1 MGLTERLARASAARP
16 RRTLALWGLA
26 VIVALGLVA
35 TSLHGLSSQ
44 GNVVGNPESTKAKDT
59 IARAFPGVVAS
70 EKQDVIVVT
79 STRYR
84 VDSPQFR
91 AFGRRLAVALRAT
104 GEVRDA
110 RPVAVS
116 RDRRSA
122 LVSVHIRSDSGAR
135 RVEQVVQQANGGA
148 FEVGITGYHSTGYDF
163 GKQSQTDLEK
173 GELAFGL
180 PAALLVLVL
189 VFGALVAG
197 LVPVLMAILSIVVA
211 LGLVALISL
220 GFSLSVFIVNM
231 LTGMGLALGI
241 DYSLFVVS
249 RYREERLH
257 GLAKEEAIARS
268 GATASRA
275 VLFSGSTFVVA
286 LIGMFIVPTSI
297 MRSLALGAIL
307 VGIVSVAAALT
318 LLPALLS
325 IAGDRVDSLRVPF
338 LGRNL
343 GRADAVEGRFWRR
356 IVEAVLR
363 RPALSLAVAV
373 AAMLAAA
380 SPIFGLHIGANG
392 VSTLP
397 SSLPSR
403 QGYDLLQRAFPVQNP
418 EPVRIV
424 AVGGSAAT
432 VHGDL
437 VRLNRR
443 LAREG
448 SFGVGVIRTSARQG
462 VALLTS
468 PVRGDPVGGAAVKA
482 VRNLRAN
489 VIPSIFGGSG
499 AHVYVGGVTAENVD
513 YFDAVTNPTPY
524 VLLFVL
530 GLSFLLLTVAFRS
543 IVVALVSVL
552 LNLLSVG
559 AAYGLLTLV
568 FLYGD
573 GASLF
578 GFQHTHVIDAWV
590 PLFLFSVLFGLS
602 MDYQVFLMSRI
613 KERYDESHSTHAA
626 VVGGVSSTAR
636 IITGAALIIVV
647 VFAGFAAGKLVMFQQ
662 MGFGV
667 AVALLLDA
675 TVIRSVVL
683 PSMLGLLDRRSWYLP
698 RWLDWIPHVEVERSI
713 SAPPVADSE
722 PTQVVEEAPD
732 TAADRTRERTA
743 PDSLL
748 VELAT

>member
-1 MGLTERLARASAARP
+1 MGITEKLARASAARP
-16 RRTLALWGLA
+16 RRTFAWWGIAVLAGLA
-26 VIVALGLVA
+26 LVA
-35 TSLHGLSSQ
+35 TSLHGLSSDSH
-44 GNVVGNPESTKAKDT
+44 VVGKPDSTKAEDA
-59 IARAFPGVVAS
+59 IARAFPRTAANS
-70 EKQDVIVVT
+70 KQDVIIVSSRRYAVT
-79 STRYR
+79 SPR
-84 VDSPQFR
+84 FH
-91 AFGRRLAVALRAT
+91 AFARRLAADLKAT
-104 GEVRDA
+104 GEVSD
-110 RPVAVS
+110 VS
-116 RDRRSA
+116 LAATSPDGHAA
-122 LVSVHIRSDSGAR
+122 LVSLRIGSDSGAAP
-135 RVEQVVQQANGGA
+135 VEQIVQQANGGA
-148 FEVGITGYHSTGYDF
+148 FSVGVTGYRTANRDF
-163 GKQSQTDLEK
+163 GQQSQKDLET

-180 PAALLVLVL
+180 PAALVVLVL
-189 VFGALVAG
+189 VFGAVVAG

-211 LGLVALISL
+211 LGLVAVLSL
-220 GFSLSVFIVNM
+220 EFSLSVFIVNM

-249 RYREERLH
+249 RYREERRR
-257 GLAKEEAIARS
+257 GLAKEDAIAQA

-286 LIGMFIVPTSI
+286 LVGMFIVPTSI

-325 IAGDRVDSLRVPF
+325 VVGDRVDSLRVPI

-343 GRADAVEGRFWRR
+343 GRAGAGEGRFWRR
-356 IVEAVLR
+356 IVEGVLR
-363 RPALSLAVAV
+363 RPALWLAVAV
-373 AAMLAAA
+373 AGMLAAA

-397 SSLPSR
+397 AELPSK
-403 QGYDLLQRAFPVQNP
+403 QGQVLLQQTFPVQNP
-418 EPVRIV
+418 EPARIV
-424 AVGGSAAT
+424 AVGGDPAA
-432 VHGDL
+432 VHRDL
-437 VRLNRR
+437 VLLDRR
-443 LAREG
+443 LAAEG
-448 SFGVGVIRTSARQG
+448 SFGAGAIQANSRED

-468 PVRGDPVGGAAVKA
+468 PLRGDVVGGAAVSA
-482 VRNLRAN
+482 VRDLRAQ
-489 VIPSIFGGSG
+489 VIPGIFRGSG
-499 AHVYVGGVTAENVD
+499 AQVYVGGTTAENVD
-513 YFDAVTNPTPY
+513 YFDAVTSPTPY

-530 GLSFLLLTVAFRS
+530 GLSFVLLTIAFRS

-573 GASLF
+573 GAGLF

-613 KERYDESHSTHAA
+613 KERYDESGSTHEA
-626 VVGGVSSTAR
+626 VAGGVASTAR

-675 TVIRSVVL
+675 TIIRSVVL

-698 RWLDWIPHVEVERSI
+698 RWLAWIPHVEVERPP
-713 SAPPVADSE
+713 SATD
-722 PTQVVEEAPD
+722 
-732 TAADRTRERTA
+732 AATT
-743 PDSLL
+743 
-748 VELAT
+748 

>member
-1 MGLTERLARASAARP
+1 MGFTERLARASAAHP
-16 RRTLALWGLA
+16 RRTLAFWGVA
-26 VIVALGLVA
+26 VVVALVLVA

-44 GNVVGNPESTKAKDT
+44 GNVEGNPESTKAKDA

-70 EKQDVIVVT
+70 EKQDVIVAT
-79 STRYR
+79 SSRYT

-91 AFGRRLAVALRAT
+91 AFARRLQAALAAT
-104 GEVRDA
+104 GEVRGA
-110 RPVAVS
+110 REVAVS
-116 RDRRSA
+116 RDGHSA
-122 LVSVHIRSDSGAR
+122 LVSVQIRSDSGAHP
-135 RVEQVVQQANGGA
+135 VEQVVEDANSRTM
-148 FEVGITGYHSTGYDF
+148 EVGITGFHSTGYDF

-180 PAALLVLVL
+180 PAALIVLVL
-189 VFGALVAG
+189 VFGAVFAG
-197 LVPVLMAILSIVVA
+197 LVPVLMAILSIIVA
-211 LGLVALISL
+211 LGLVAVISL
-220 GFSLSVFIVNM
+220 QFSLSIFIVNM

-249 RYREERLH
+249 RYREERGH
-257 GLAKEEAIARS
+257 GLAKENAIART

-275 VLFSGSTFVVA
+275 VLFSGSTFVIA
-286 LIGMFIVPTSI
+286 LLGMFIVPTSI

-325 IAGDRVDSLRVPF
+325 IVGDRVNSMRVPY

-343 GRADAVEGRFWRR
+343 GRADTTEGRFWKR
-356 IVEAVLR
+356 IVDAVLR
-363 RPALSLAVAV
+363 RPALSLVLSV
-373 AAMLAAA
+373 GAMLLLAA
-380 SPIFGLHIGANG
+380 PIFGLHIGANG

-397 SSLPSR
+397 SSLPSK
-403 QGYDLLQRAFPVQNP
+403 QGYVLLQRAFPVQNP
-418 EPVRIV
+418 EPARVV
-424 AVGGSAAT
+424 AVGGDPAR
-432 VHGDL
+432 VHRDL
-437 VRLNRR
+437 VQLNRR
-443 LAREG
+443 LAAEG
-448 SFGVGVIRTSARQG
+448 SFGAGAIQSRRA

-482 VRNLRAN
+482 VRDLRAN
-489 VIPSIFGGSG
+489 VIPSIFAGSG
-499 AHVYVGGVTAENVD
+499 AKVYVGGVTAENVD
-513 YFDAVTNPTPY
+513 YFDAVTSPTPY

-530 GLSFLLLTVAFRS
+530 GLSFILLTVAFRS
-543 IVVALVSVL
+543 VVIALVSVL

-568 FLYGD
+568 FLD
-573 GASLF
+573 GHGAGLF

-613 KERYDESHSTHAA
+613 KERYDASGSTHDA
-626 VVGGVSSTAR
+626 VVGGVSTTAR

-667 AVALLLDA
+667 AIALLLDA

-683 PSMLGLLDRRSWYLP
+683 PSSLALLDRRSWYLP
-698 RWLDWIPHVEVERSI
+698 HWLEWLPRVEVERPVEAS
-713 SAPPVADSE
+713 PVAD
-722 PTQVVEEAPD
+722 
-732 TAADRTRERTA
+732 
-743 PDSLL
+743 L
-748 VELAT
+748 

>member
-16 RRTLALWGLA
+16 RRTFALWGVA
-26 VIVALGLVA
+26 VLVALALVA

-44 GNVVGNPESTKAKDT
+44 GNVVGKPESTKAKDT

-70 EKQDVIVVT
+70 EKQDVVVVT
-79 STRYR
+79 SSRYT
-84 VDSPQFR
+84 VGSPQFR
-91 AFGRRLAVALRAT
+91 SFGRRLTAALQAT
-104 GEVRDA
+104 EEVRNA

-122 LVSVHIRSDSGAR
+122 LVSIQIRSDSGAR
-135 RVEQVVQQANGGA
+135 SVEQVVERANGGA
-148 FEVGITGYHSTGYDF
+148 FEAGITGYHSTGYDF

-180 PAALLVLVL
+180 PAALVVLVL

-197 LVPVLMAILSIVVA
+197 LVPVLMAILSIIVA

-249 RYREERLH
+249 RYREERAL
-257 GLAKEEAIARS
+257 GLAKEDAIAHS

-286 LIGMFIVPTSI
+286 LVGMFIVPTSI

-325 IAGDRVDSLRVPF
+325 VVGDRVNKLRVPV

-343 GRADAVEGRFWRR
+343 GRSGAAEGRFWRR
-356 IVEAVLR
+356 IVEVVLR
-363 RPALSLAVAV
+363 RPALSLALAV
-373 AAMLAAA
+373 ALMLAAA

-403 QGYDLLQRAFPVQNP
+403 HGYDLLQRSFPVQNP

-424 AVGGSAAT
+424 AVGGDPAA

-437 VRLNRR
+437 VRLDRR
-443 LAREG
+443 LAAEG
-448 SFGVGVIRTSARQG
+448 SFGRGTIQTSAGKG

-468 PVRGDPVGGAAVKA
+468 PVRGDPVGGAAVKS
-482 VRNLRAN
+482 VRDLRAN
-489 VIPSIFGGSG
+489 VIPSIFEGSG
-499 AHVYVGGVTAENVD
+499 AQVYVGGTTAENVD

-530 GLSFLLLTVAFRS
+530 GLSFIVLTIAFRS

-568 FLYGD
+568 FLKGH
-573 GASLF
+573 GAGLF
-578 GFQHTHVIDAWV
+578 GFQHTNVIDAWV

-613 KERYDESHSTHAA
+613 KERYDVSRSTHEA
-626 VVGGVSSTAR
+626 VIGGVSSTAR
-636 IITGAALIIVV
+636 IITGAAVIIVV
-647 VFAGFAAGKLVMFQQ
+647 VFAGFAAGQLVMFQQ

-675 TVIRSVVL
+675 TIIRSVVL
-683 PSMLGLLDRRSWYLP
+683 PSMLGLLDRHSWYLP
-698 RWLDWIPHVEVERSI
+698 RWLEWIPHVEVER
-713 SAPPVADSE
+713 PPSPGDAA
-722 PTQVVEEAPD
+722 VV
-732 TAADRTRERTA
+732 
-743 PDSLL
+743 
-748 VELAT
+748 

>member
-1 MGLTERLARASAARP
+1 MGLTERLARAAAARP
-16 RRTLALWGLA
+16 RRTLALWGVA
-26 VIVALGLVA
+26 VLVALALIA

-59 IARAFPGVVAS
+59 IERAFPGVVAS
-70 EKQDVIVVT
+70 EKQDVVVV
-79 STRYR
+79 SSSRYTI
-84 VDSPQFR
+84 DSPQFR
-91 AFGRRLAVALRAT
+91 AFGKGLAAALRAT
-104 GEVRDA
+104 GQVSDA
-110 RPVAVS
+110 RRVAVS
-116 RDRRSA
+116 LDRHSA
-122 LVSVHIRSDSGAR
+122 LVSIHIRSDSGAGP
-135 RVEQVVQQANGGA
+135 VEKAVEKVNGGA
-148 FEVGITGYHSTGYDF
+148 FAVGITGYHSTGYDF

-180 PAALLVLVL
+180 PAALVVLVL
-189 VFGALVAG
+189 VFGALIAG

-249 RYREERLH
+249 RYREERIH
-257 GLAKEEAIARS
+257 GLAKEEAIAHA

-275 VLFSGSTFVVA
+275 VLFSGSTFVIA
-286 LIGMFIVPTSI
+286 LVGMFIVPTSI

-325 IAGDRVDSLRVPF
+325 MVGDRVNALRVPI

-343 GRADAVEGRFWRR
+343 GRADAAEGRFWRR
-356 IVEAVLR
+356 IVELVLR
-363 RPALSLAVAV
+363 RPALSLALAV

-397 SSLPSR
+397 SSLPSK
-403 QGYDLLQRAFPVQNP
+403 QGYDLLQRSFPVQNP

-424 AVGGSAAT
+424 AVGGDAAA
-432 VHGDL
+432 VHRDL
-437 VRLNRR
+437 VRLDRR
-443 LAREG
+443 LAAEG
-448 SFGVGVIRTSARQG
+448 SFGSGTIQTSAPEG

-482 VRNLRAN
+482 VRDLRAN
-489 VIPSIFGGSG
+489 VIPSIFDGSG
-499 AHVYVGGVTAENVD
+499 AQVYVGGATAENVD

-530 GLSFLLLTVAFRS
+530 GLSFVLLTVAFRS

-573 GASLF
+573 GAGLF
-578 GFQHTHVIDAWV
+578 GFQHTHVVDAWV

-613 KERYDESHSTHAA
+613 KERYDASGSTHDA
-626 VVGGVSSTAR
+626 VSGGVASTAR

-683 PSMLGLLDRRSWYLP
+683 PAMLGLLDRRSWYLP
-698 RWLDWIPHVEVERSI
+698 PWLDWLPHVEVERP
-713 SAPPVADSE
+713 AA
-722 PTQVVEEAPD
+722 TQP
-732 TAADRTRERTA
+732 
-743 PDSLL
+743 
-748 VELAT
+748 

>member
-1 MGLTERLARASAARP
+1 VTERLARASAARP
-16 RRTLALWGLA
+16 RRTFALWGIAVLA
-26 VIVALGLVA
+26 GLALVA
-35 TSLHGLSSQ
+35 TSLHGLSS
-44 GNVVGNPESTKAKDT
+44 NSHVVGKPESTKAEDA
-59 IARAFPGVVAS
+59 IARAFPGVAANL
-70 EKQDVIVVT
+70 KQDVVIAT
-79 STRYR
+79 SDRYR
-84 VDSPQFR
+84 VQSPRFR
-91 AFGRRLAVALRAT
+91 SFAKALEAKLKAT
-104 GEVRDA
+104 GVVSRTSPA
-110 RPVAVS
+110 AVS
-116 RDRRSA
+116 PDGHSA
-122 LVSVHIRSDSGAR
+122 LVSVRINSDSGAAP
-135 RVEQVVQQANGGA
+135 VEKVVEAANGGA
-148 FEVGITGYHSTGYDF
+148 FEVGITGYRTANHDF
-163 GKQSQTDLEK
+163 GKQSQKDLET

-180 PAALLVLVL
+180 PAALIVLVL
-189 VFGALVAG
+189 VFGAVVAG
-197 LVPVLMAILSIVVA
+197 LVPVLMAILAIIVA
-211 LGLVALISL
+211 LGLVAILSQA
-220 GFSLSVFIVNM
+220 FELSVFIVNM

-249 RYREERLH
+249 RYREERRQGFAKDDAI
-257 GLAKEEAIARS
+257 GLA

-325 IAGDRVDSLRVPF
+325 VLGDRVDSLRVPIV
-338 LGRNL
+338 GRNL
-343 GRADAVEGRFWRR
+343 GREGAAEGRFWRR
-356 IVEAVLR
+356 IVDGVLR
-363 RPALSLAVAV
+363 RPALWLAVAV

-380 SPIFGLHIGANG
+380 APIFGLHIGANG

-397 SSLPSR
+397 SSLPSK
-403 QGYDLLQRAFPVQNP
+403 QGQVLLERTFPVANP

-424 AVGGSAAT
+424 AVGGKQDT
-432 VHGDL
+432 VRNDL
-437 VRLNRR
+437 ERLSRR
-443 LAREG
+443 LVDEG
-448 SFGVGVIRTSARQG
+448 SFGAGHVQRNKREN
-462 VALLTS
+462 VALLTVPIRGDAVS
-468 PVRGDPVGGAAVKA
+468 GPAISAVRGLRK
-482 VRNLRAN
+482 NL
-489 VIPSIFGGSG
+489 IPSTFQASG
-499 AHVYVGGVTAENVD
+499 AQVYVGGTTAENVD

-530 GLSFLLLTVAFRS
+530 GLSFILLTVAFRS

-568 FLYGD
+568 FLD
-573 GASLF
+573 GHGAGLF

-613 KERYDESHSTHAA
+613 KERFDATGSTHDA
-626 VVGGVSSTAR
+626 VSGGVATTAR

-683 PSMLGLLDRRSWYLP
+683 PATLGLLDRWSWYLP
-698 RWLDWIPHVEVERSI
+698 RRLEWLPHVEVERPGTS
-713 SAPPVADSE
+713 
-722 PTQVVEEAPD
+722 
-732 TAADRTRERTA
+732 
-743 PDSLL
+743 
-748 VELAT
+748 

>member
-1 MGLTERLARASAARP
+1 MGLTERLARGAAARP
-16 RRTLALWGLA
+16 RRTLALWGVAVLIALA
-26 VIVALGLVA
+26 LVA
-35 TSLHGLSSQ
+35 TSLHGLSS
-44 GNVVGNPESTKAKDT
+44 NSHVVGKPDSTKAEDA
-59 IARAFPGVVAS
+59 IVEAFPRTAAAT
-70 EKQDVIVVT
+70 KQDVIVVASSRYAVT
-79 STRYR
+79 SPR
-84 VDSPQFR
+84 FR
-91 AFGRRLAVALRAT
+91 TFGKRLALALLAT
-104 GEVRDA
+104 GKVRDL
-110 RPVAVS
+110 RPAAVS
-116 RDRRSA
+116 PDRHSA
-122 LVSVHIRSDSGAR
+122 LVSLRIVSDSGAAP
-135 RVEQVVQQANGGA
+135 VEQVVEKAKGA
-148 FEVGITGYHSTGYDF
+148 GFEVGITGYRTANHDF

-180 PAALLVLVL
+180 PAALVVLVL
-189 VFGALVAG
+189 VFGAVVAG
-197 LVPVLMAILSIVVA
+197 LVPVLMAILSIVAA

-220 GFSLSVFIVNM
+220 GFTLSVFIVNM

-249 RYREERLH
+249 RYREERAH
-257 GLAKEEAIARS
+257 GLVKEDAIAHA

-275 VLFSGSTFVVA
+275 VLFSGSTFVIA

-325 IAGDRVDSLRVPF
+325 IVGDRVNALRVPI
-338 LGRNL
+338 LGRSL
-343 GRADAVEGRFWRR
+343 GRADALEGRFWRR
-356 IVEAVLR
+356 IVQTVLR
-363 RPALSLAVAV
+363 RPAISLAVA
-373 AAMLAAA
+373 AAALLAAA

-397 SSLPSR
+397 SSLPSK
-403 QGYDLLQRAFPVQNP
+403 QGYVLLQRTFPVQNP

-424 AVGGSAAT
+424 AVGGNAAAM
-432 VHGDL
+432 HRDL
-437 VRLNRR
+437 VRLNRQ
-443 LAREG
+443 LGAAG
-448 SFGVGVIRTSARQG
+448 SFGAGAIQTSSRG
-462 VALLTS
+462 DVALLTA
-468 PVRGDPVGGAAVKA
+468 PIRGDAVGGGAVKA
-482 VRNLRAN
+482 VRDLRARL
-489 VIPSIFGGSG
+489 IPAIFRDSA
-499 AHVYVGGVTAENVD
+499 AHVYVDGITAENVD

-530 GLSFLLLTVAFRS
+530 GLSFVLLTVAFRS

-573 GASLF
+573 GAGLF

-613 KERYDESHSTHAA
+613 KERYDDSGSTQAA
-626 VVGGVSSTAR
+626 LVGGVASTAR

-667 AVALLLDA
+667 AVALLIDA

-698 RWLDWIPHVEVERSI
+698 RWLDWLPHVEVER
-713 SAPPVADSE
+713 PPSPPSPGD
-722 PTQVVEEAPD
+722 
-732 TAADRTRERTA
+732 AAI
-743 PDSLL
+743 
-748 VELAT
+748 V

>member
-1 MGLTERLARASAARP
+1 MWGIAVLAA
-16 RRTLALWGLA
+16 LAL
-26 VIVALGLVA
+26 IA
-35 TSLHGLSSQ
+35 TSLHGLSS
-44 GNVVGNPESTKAKDT
+44 NSHVVGKPDSTKAADA
-59 IARAFPGVVAS
+59 IAHAFPQTAANS
-70 EKQDVIVVT
+70 KQDVVVV
-79 STRYR
+79 SSRRYT
-84 VDSPQFR
+84 VDSPRFK
-91 AFGRRLAVALRAT
+91 AFGTRLAAELQAT
-104 GEVRDA
+104 GEVSHA
-110 RPVAVS
+110 AEVAVS
-116 RDRRSA
+116 PDRHAA
-122 LVSVHIRSDSGAR
+122 LVSLLIASDSGAAA
-135 RVEQVVQQANGGA
+135 VEKVVEQANGGA
-148 FEVGITGYHSTGYDF
+148 FEVGITGYRTANHDF
-163 GKQSQTDLEK
+163 GTQSQKDLET

-180 PAALLVLVL
+180 PAALIVLVL
-189 VFGALVAG
+189 VFGAVVAG
-197 LVPVLMAILSIVVA
+197 LVPVLMAILAIIVA
-211 LGLVALISL
+211 LGLVAVLSQA
-220 GFSLSVFIVNM
+220 FELSVFIVNM

-249 RYREERLH
+249 RYREERRRGFAKEDAI
-257 GLAKEEAIARS
+257 GLA
-268 GATASRA
+268 GGTASRA

-325 IAGDRVDSLRVPF
+325 VVGDRVDSLRVPVV
-338 LGRNL
+338 GRNL
-343 GRADAVEGRFWRR
+343 GRAGTGEGRFWRA
-356 IVEAVLR
+356 IVEGVLR
-363 RPALSLAVAV
+363 RPALWLAVSV

-397 SSLPSR
+397 SSLPSK
-403 QGYDLLQRAFPVQNP
+403 QGHLLLQRTFPVQNP

-424 AVGGSAAT
+424 AVGGSASA
-432 VHGDL
+432 VHADL
-437 VRLNRR
+437 VQLNRR
-443 LAREG
+443 LVDEG
-448 SFGVGVIRTSARQG
+448 SFGVGTIQTSGRDH

-468 PVRGDPVGGAAVKA
+468 PVRGDVVGGSAISA
-482 VRNLRAN
+482 VRDLRKN
-489 VIPSIFGGSG
+489 VIPPLFRDSG
-499 AHVYVGGVTAENVD
+499 AQVYVGGITAENVD
-513 YFDAVTNPTPY
+513 YFDAVTKPTPY

-530 GLSFLLLTVAFRS
+530 GLSFVLLTIAFRS

-613 KERYDESHSTHAA
+613 KERYDASGSTHDA
-626 VVGGVSSTAR
+626 VSGGVASTAR

-698 RWLDWIPHVEVERSI
+698 HWLDWLPHVEVERG
-713 SAPPVADSE
+713 
-722 PTQVVEEAPD
+722 PTPGD
-732 TAADRTRERTA
+732 AAT
-743 PDSLL
+743 S
-748 VELAT
+748 

>member
-1 MGLTERLARASAARP
+1 MGLTERLARASAAKP
-16 RRTLALWGLA
+16 RRTFALWGVA
-26 VIVALGLVA
+26 VVIALGLVA
-35 TSLHGLSSQ
+35 TSLHGLSSDSHVI
-44 GNVVGNPESTKAKDT
+44 GTPESTKAADA
-59 IARAFPGVVAS
+59 IARAFPRTAANT
-70 EKQDVIVVT
+70 KQDVIVVSSRRYTAT
-79 STRYR
+79 SPE
-84 VDSPQFR
+84 SR
-91 AFGRRLAVALRAT
+91 AFGQRLAAALKAT
-104 GEVRDA
+104 GDVRDLRVA
-110 RPVAVS
+110 AVS
-116 RDRRSA
+116 PDRHSA
-122 LVSVHIRSDSGAR
+122 LLSLRIVGDSGAAPVE
-135 RVEQVVQQANGGA
+135 RVVEEANHTG
-148 FEVGITGYHSTGYDF
+148 FEVGITGYRTVNHDF

-180 PAALLVLVL
+180 PAALVVLVL
-189 VFGALVAG
+189 VFGAVVAG

-211 LGLVALISL
+211 LGLVALLSL
-220 GFSLSVFIVNM
+220 GFELSVFIVNM

-249 RYREERLH
+249 RYREERRR
-257 GLAKEEAIARS
+257 GFAKDDAIALA

-275 VLFSGSTFVVA
+275 VLFSGSTFVIA
-286 LIGMFIVPTSI
+286 LLGMFIVPTSI

-325 IAGDRVDSLRVPF
+325 IVGDRVNSMRVPY

-343 GRADAVEGRFWRR
+343 GRADTAEGRFWKR
-356 IVEAVLR
+356 IVDAVLR
-363 RPALSLAVAV
+363 RPALSLVLSV
-373 AAMLAAA
+373 GAMLLLAT
-380 SPIFGLHIGANG
+380 PIFGLHIGANG

-397 SSLPSR
+397 SSLPSE
-403 QGYDLLQRAFPVQNP
+403 QGYVLLQRAFPVQNP
-418 EPVRIV
+418 EPVRVV
-424 AVGGSAAT
+424 AVGGDPAR
-432 VHGDL
+432 VHRDL
-437 VRLNRR
+437 VQLNRR
-443 LAREG
+443 LAAEG
-448 SFGVGVIRTSARQG
+448 SFGAGAIQSRRA

-468 PVRGDPVGGAAVKA
+468 PVRGDPVGGAAVTA
-482 VRNLRAN
+482 VRDLRAN
-489 VIPSIFGGSG
+489 VIPSIFAGSG
-499 AHVYVGGVTAENVD
+499 AKVYVGGVTAENVD

-530 GLSFLLLTVAFRS
+530 GLSFILLTVAFRS

-568 FLYGD
+568 FLDGH

-613 KERYDESHSTHAA
+613 KERYDQSGSTHDA
-626 VVGGVSSTAR
+626 VVGGVATTAR
-636 IITGAALIIVV
+636 IITGAAVIIVV
-647 VFAGFAAGKLVMFQQ
+647 VFAGFAAGKLVMFEQ

-683 PSMLGLLDRRSWYLP
+683 PSTLALLDRRSWYLP
-698 RWLDWIPHVEVERSI
+698 RWLEWLPHVEVERPS
-713 SAPPVADSE
+713 SSDAVA
-722 PTQVVEEAPD
+722 A
-732 TAADRTRERTA
+732 
-743 PDSLL
+743 
-748 VELAT
+748 

>member
-1 MGLTERLARASAARP
+1 MGFTERLARASAAHP
-16 RRTLALWGLA
+16 RRTLAFWGVA
-26 VIVALGLVA
+26 VVVALVLVA

-44 GNVVGNPESTKAKDT
+44 GNVEGNPESTKAKDA

-70 EKQDVIVVT
+70 EKQDVIVAT
-79 STRYR
+79 SSRYT

-91 AFGRRLAVALRAT
+91 AFARRLQAALAAT
-104 GEVRDA
+104 GEVRGA
-110 RPVAVS
+110 REVAVS
-116 RDRRSA
+116 RDGHSA
-122 LVSVHIRSDSGAR
+122 LVSVQIRSDSGAHP
-135 RVEQVVQQANGGA
+135 VEQVVEAANSRTM
-148 FEVGITGYHSTGYDF
+148 EVGITGFHSTGYDF

-180 PAALLVLVL
+180 PAALIVLVL
-189 VFGALVAG
+189 VFGAVFAG
-197 LVPVLMAILSIVVA
+197 LVPVLMAILSIIVA
-211 LGLVALISL
+211 LGLVAVISL
-220 GFSLSVFIVNM
+220 QFSLSIFIVNM

-249 RYREERLH
+249 RYREERGH
-257 GLAKEEAIARS
+257 GLAKENAIART

-275 VLFSGSTFVVA
+275 VLFSGSTFVIA
-286 LIGMFIVPTSI
+286 LLGMFIVPTSI

-325 IAGDRVDSLRVPF
+325 IVGDRVNSMRVPY

-343 GRADAVEGRFWRR
+343 GRADTTEGRFWKR
-356 IVEAVLR
+356 IVDAVLR
-363 RPALSLAVAV
+363 RPALSLVLSV
-373 AAMLAAA
+373 GAMLLLAA
-380 SPIFGLHIGANG
+380 PIFGLHIGANG

-397 SSLPSR
+397 SSLPSK
-403 QGYDLLQRAFPVQNP
+403 QGYVLLQRAFPVQNP
-418 EPVRIV
+418 EPARVV
-424 AVGGSAAT
+424 AVGGDPAR
-432 VHGDL
+432 VHRDL
-437 VRLNRR
+437 VQLNRR
-443 LAREG
+443 LAAEG
-448 SFGVGVIRTSARQG
+448 SFGAGAIQSRRA

-482 VRNLRAN
+482 VRDLRAN
-489 VIPSIFGGSG
+489 VIPSIFAGSG
-499 AHVYVGGVTAENVD
+499 AKVYVGGVTAENVD
-513 YFDAVTNPTPY
+513 YFDAVTSPTPY

-530 GLSFLLLTVAFRS
+530 GLSFILLTVAFRS
-543 IVVALVSVL
+543 VVIALVSVL

-568 FLYGD
+568 FLD
-573 GASLF
+573 GHGAGLF

-613 KERYDESHSTHAA
+613 KERYDASGSTHDA
-626 VVGGVSSTAR
+626 VVGGVSTTAR

-667 AVALLLDA
+667 AIALLLDA

-683 PSMLGLLDRRSWYLP
+683 PSSLALLDRRSWYLP
-698 RWLDWIPHVEVERSI
+698 HWLEWLPRVEVERPVEAS
-713 SAPPVADSE
+713 PVAD
-722 PTQVVEEAPD
+722 
-732 TAADRTRERTA
+732 
-743 PDSLL
+743 L
-748 VELAT
+748 

>member
-1 MGLTERLARASAARP
+1 MGLTGRLARASAAHP
-16 RRTLALWGLA
+16 RRTLALWGVA
-26 VIVALGLVA
+26 VLIAFALIT

-44 GNVVGNPESTKAKDT
+44 GNVVGKPESTKAKET

-70 EKQDVIVVT
+70 EQQDVIVVT
-79 STRYR
+79 SSRYT

-91 AFGRRLAVALRAT
+91 AFGAHLEAALRAT
-104 GEVRDA
+104 GEVRNA
-110 RPVAVS
+110 QPVAVS
-116 RDRRSA
+116 KDRKSA
-122 LVSVHIRSDSGAR
+122 LLSVQIRSDSGAHA
-135 RVEQVVQQANGGA
+135 VEQALQKASRNG

-197 LVPVLMAILSIVVA
+197 LVPVLMAILSIIVA

-257 GLAKEEAIARS
+257 GLPKEEAITHAGS
-268 GATASRA
+268 TASRA

-325 IAGDRVDSLRVPF
+325 IAGDRVNALRVPI

-343 GRADAVEGRFWRR
+343 GRADAAEGRFWRR
-356 IVEAVLR
+356 IVEVVLR
-363 RPALSLAVAV
+363 RPALSLALSVAL
-373 AAMLAAA
+373 MLAAA

-424 AVGGSAAT
+424 AVGGGPST
-432 VHGDL
+432 PIKMITLRSDL
-437 VRLNRR
+437 N
-443 LAREG
+443 AIREFG
-448 SFGVGVIRTSARQG
+448 GGGVGPGEIQHNPGAG
-462 VALLTS
+462 VTMLTV
-468 PVRGDPVGGAAVKA
+468 PLRGDPVGKEAVAAVRDLRSRLIPA
-482 VRNLRAN
+482 VFRN
-489 VIPSIFGGSG
+489 SG
-499 AHVYVGGVTAENVD
+499 AQVYVGGVTAENVD

-530 GLSFLLLTVAFRS
+530 GLSFILLTIAFRS

-568 FLYGD
+568 FLKGH
-573 GASLF
+573 GAGLF

-613 KERYDESHSTHAA
+613 KERYDDSGSTHGAL
-626 VVGGVSSTAR
+626 VGGVASTAR
-636 IITGAALIIVV
+636 IITGAAIIIVV
-647 VFAGFAAGKLVMFQQ
+647 VFAGFAAGQLVMFQQ

-675 TVIRSVVL
+675 TIIRSVVL
-683 PSMLGLLDRRSWYLP
+683 PSMLGLLDRHSWYLP
-698 RWLDWIPHVEVERSI
+698 SWLDWIPHVEVER
-713 SAPPVADSE
+713 PPV
-722 PTQVVEEAPD
+722 PD
-732 TAADRTRERTA
+732 
-743 PDSLL
+743 L
-748 VELAT
+748 

>member
-1 MGLTERLARASAARP
+1 MTERLARACAARP
-16 RRTLALWGLA
+16 RRTLVLWG
-26 VIVALGLVA
+26 VTVVVALGLVA
-35 TSLHGLSSQ
+35 TSLHGLSS
-44 GNVVGNPESTKAKDT
+44 NSHVVGSPESTKASDA
-59 IARAFPGVVAS
+59 IARAFPRIAAGL
-70 EKQDVIVVT
+70 KQDVVVVSSRRYAVT
-79 STRYR
+79 SPR
-84 VDSPQFR
+84 FR
-91 AFGRRLAVALRAT
+91 AFGRRLEAALRAT
-104 GEVRDA
+104 GEVREL

-116 RDRRSA
+116 PDGHSA
-122 LVSVHIRSDSGAR
+122 LVSLLILSDSGAGP
-135 RVEQVVQQANGGA
+135 VEQVVERANGVAG
-148 FEVGITGYHSTGYDF
+148 FEAGITGYRTANHDF

-180 PAALLVLVL
+180 PAALVVLLL
-189 VFGALVAG
+189 VFGAVVAG
-197 LVPVLMAILSIVVA
+197 LVPVLMAILSIIVA
-211 LGLVALISL
+211 LGLVALLSL
-220 GFSLSVFIVNM
+220 EFSLSVFIVNM

-249 RYREERLH
+249 RYREERRL
-257 GLAKEEAIARS
+257 GLAKEDAIART

-286 LIGMFIVPTSI
+286 LLGMFIVPTSI

-325 IAGDRVDSLRVPF
+325 IAGDRVDSLPVPI

-343 GRADAVEGRFWRR
+343 GRADTTEGRFWRR

-363 RPALSLAVAV
+363 RPAISLILSAGV
-373 AAMLAAA
+373 MLALA

-397 SSLPSR
+397 SSLPTK
-403 QGYDLLQRAFPVQNP
+403 QGYVLLQRTFPVQSPN
-418 EPVRIV
+418 PVRIV
-424 AVGGSAAT
+424 AVGGGPRTPPELIALKRELAADPRFGPGT
-432 VHGDL
+432 I
-437 VRLNRR
+437 RR
-443 LAREG
+443 SPAAN
-448 SFGVGVIRTSARQG
+448 TSMLI
-462 VALLTS
+462 V
-468 PVRGDPVGGAAVKA
+468 PVRGDPVGTAAVAA
-482 VRNLRAN
+482 VRDLRRRL
-489 VIPSIFGGSG
+489 IPSLF
-499 AHVYVGGVTAENVD
+499 ADHQATHVYVGGDTAENVD

-530 GLSFLLLTVAFRS
+530 GLSFILLTVAFRS

-568 FLYGD
+568 FLD
-573 GASLF
+573 DHGASLF
-578 GFQHTHVIDAWV
+578 GFQHTPVIDAWV

-613 KERYDESHSTHAA
+613 KERYDQSGSTHDAL
-626 VVGGVSSTAR
+626 VGGVSSTAR

-667 AVALLLDA
+667 AIALLLDA

-683 PSMLGLLDRRSWYLP
+683 PATLGLLGRRSWYLP
-698 RWLDWIPHVEVERSI
+698 PWLEWLPHVEVDQPI
-713 SAPPVADSE
+713 
-722 PTQVVEEAPD
+722 
-732 TAADRTRERTA
+732 AA
-743 PDSLL
+743 SS
-748 VELAT
+748 

>member
-1 MGLTERLARASAARP
+1 MGLTERLARGCAARP
-16 RRTLALWGLA
+16 RLTLALWGAA
-26 VIVALGLVA
+26 VVVALGLVA

-44 GNVVGNPESTKAKDT
+44 GHVVGKPESTKAKDA
-59 IARAFPGVVAS
+59 IPRAVVAG
-70 EKQDVIVVT
+70 EQQDVIVVT
-79 STRYR
+79 SSKYT
-84 VDSPQFR
+84 VDSPRFR
-91 AFGRRLAVALRAT
+91 AFGRHLQAAIEAT
-104 GEVRDA
+104 GEVSDA
-110 RPVAVS
+110 RSVAVS
-116 RDRRSA
+116 PDGHSA
-122 LVSVHIRSDSGAR
+122 LVSVHIRSDSGAHP
-135 RVEQVVQQANGGA
+135 VEQVVEKANGGP

-163 GKQSQTDLEK
+163 GKQSQTDLEN

-180 PAALLVLVL
+180 PAALIVLVL

-197 LVPVLMAILSIVVA
+197 LVPVLMAILSIIVA
-211 LGLVALISL
+211 LGFVALLSL
-220 GFSLSVFIVNM
+220 EFSLSVFIVNM

-249 RYREERLH
+249 RYREERGH
-257 GLAKEEAIARS
+257 GLAKEDAIART

-286 LIGMFIVPTSI
+286 LLGMFIVPTSI

-325 IAGDRVDSLRVPF
+325 LVGDRVNSWRVPY

-343 GRADAVEGRFWRR
+343 GRADTTEGRFWER
-356 IVEAVLR
+356 IVVGVLR
-363 RPALSLAVAV
+363 RPALSLAVSV
-373 AAMLAAA
+373 GAMLALAA
-380 SPIFGLHIGANG
+380 PILGLHIGANG

-397 SSLPSR
+397 SGLPSK
-403 QGYDLLQRAFPVQNP
+403 QGYVLLQRAFPVQNP

-424 AVGGSAAT
+424 AIGGDPAR
-432 VHGDL
+432 VHRDL
-437 VRLNRR
+437 VQLNRR
-443 LAREG
+443 LAAEG
-448 SFGVGVIRTSARQG
+448 SFGAGAIQSRRA

-468 PVRGDPVGGAAVKA
+468 PVRGDPVGGAAVTA
-482 VRNLRAN
+482 VRDLRAN
-489 VIPSIFGGSG
+489 VIPSIFAGSG
-499 AHVYVGGVTAENVD
+499 AKVYVGGVTAENVD

-530 GLSFLLLTVAFRS
+530 GLSFILLTVAFRS

-573 GASLF
+573 GAGLF

-613 KERYDESHSTHAA
+613 KERYDASGSTRDA
-626 VVGGVSSTAR
+626 VVGGVATTAR
-636 IITGAALIIVV
+636 IITGAAVIIVV
-647 VFAGFAAGKLVMFQQ
+647 VFAGFAAGKLVMFEQ

-683 PSMLGLLDRRSWYLP
+683 PSTLALLDRWSWYLP
-698 RWLDWIPHVEVERSI
+698 RWLEWLPHVEVERPVEAS
-713 SAPPVADSE
+713 PVAD
-722 PTQVVEEAPD
+722 
-732 TAADRTRERTA
+732 
-743 PDSLL
+743 L
-748 VELAT
+748 